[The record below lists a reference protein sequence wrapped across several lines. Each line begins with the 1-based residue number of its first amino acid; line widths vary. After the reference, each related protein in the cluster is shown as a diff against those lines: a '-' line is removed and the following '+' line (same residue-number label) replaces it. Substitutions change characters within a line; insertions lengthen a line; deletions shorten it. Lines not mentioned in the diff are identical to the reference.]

1 MKSVGEITPDNL
13 DQNIQKLREEF
24 NKKSYYSENHPKTS
38 HEYKRAMVNKK
49 ITRTNKALSAN
60 KIKWSNLNKLNDKEM
75 LEFYRKHPG
84 YLYYKEIMAN
94 MKIKQFNNPLKKRA
108 YTGKDFIHKKI
119 RMEHNNNWGH
129 KKFGNTNFNYNHGNK
144 YNNINNINRNDKFP
158 KISKTNYFNN
168 QGKQQKWKTNYVK
181 NYNYNFNY
189 NNYNYSHNHNYNYN
203 INNININIKDK
214 NNPYSLSWV
223 NRILSQNDYRLEI
236 KHKSN
241 GIPKLITL
249 NKKSEIMNKIYNNNK
264 LYINNYIKDE
274 KDKNEKKEENGNK
287 ENEKD
292 NEDDLDEEQQMQFY
306 KNQKNFFK
314 ARKDIKEEPE
324 DLEEDKDEDKNKN
337 NEKNENNANN
347 KNDELRE
354 NKV

>member
-119 RMEHNNNWGH
+119 RMEHNNNFGH

-214 NNPYSLSWV
+214 KNPYSLSWV
-223 NRILSQNDYRLEI
+223 NKILNQNDYKLEI
-236 KHKSN
+236 K
-241 GIPKLITL
+241 PK
-249 NKKSEIMNKIYNNNK
+249 NNNNNK
-264 LYINNYIKDE
+264 NKIQVNNFVKNKEI
-274 KDKNEKKEENGNK
+274 KNEKKEEIVNNK
-287 ENEKD
+287 DDKD
-292 NEDDLDEEQQMQFY
+292 DNDKEEELDEEQQMQFY

-314 ARKDIKEEPE
+314 ARKDIQEEPE
-324 DLEEDKDEDKNKN
+324 DLEEDKDEN
-337 NEKNENNANN
+337 NN
-347 KNDELRE
+347 KNTIKE
-354 NKV
+354 NENDNKN

>member
-108 YTGKDFIHKKI
+108 YTGKDYIHKKI
-119 RMEHNNNWGH
+119 RMEHNNNFGH
-129 KKFGNTNFNYNHGNK
+129 KNIGNTNFNYNHGNK

-158 KISKTNYFNN
+158 KISRTNYFNN

-214 NNPYSLSWV
+214 KNPYSLSWV
-223 NRILSQNDYRLEI
+223 NKILNQNDYKLEI
-236 KHKSN
+236 K
-241 GIPKLITL
+241 PK
-249 NKKSEIMNKIYNNNK
+249 NNNNNK
-264 LYINNYIKDE
+264 NKIQVNNFVKNKEI
-274 KDKNEKKEENGNK
+274 KNEKKEEIVNNK
-287 ENEKD
+287 DDNEK
-292 NEDDLDEEQQMQFY
+292 EEELDEEQQMQFY

-314 ARKDIKEEPE
+314 ARKDIQEEPE
-324 DLEEDKDEDKNKN
+324 DLEEDKDENNNKN
-337 NEKNENNANN
+337 AIKENENNN
-347 KNDELRE
+347 
-354 NKV
+354 

>member
-13 DQNIQKLREEF
+13 DQNIQKLRDEF

-119 RMEHNNNWGH
+119 RMEHNNNFGH

-214 NNPYSLSWV
+214 KNPYSLSWV
-223 NRILSQNDYRLEI
+223 NKILNQNDYKLEI
-236 KHKSN
+236 K
-241 GIPKLITL
+241 PKNDINKNNKDKIQINNFVKNKE
-249 NKKSEIMNKIYNNNK
+249 NKK
-264 LYINNYIKDE
+264 
-274 KDKNEKKEENGNK
+274 EKKEEVLN
-287 ENEKD
+287 
-292 NEDDLDEEQQMQFY
+292 NEDDNDKEEELDEEQQKQFY

-314 ARKDIKEEPE
+314 ARKDIQEEPE
-324 DLEEDKDEDKNKN
+324 DLEEDKE
-337 NEKNENNANN
+337 ENNN
-347 KNDELRE
+347 KNTIKE
-354 NKV
+354 NDNNN

>member
-75 LEFYRKHPG
+75 LDFYRKHPG

-119 RMEHNNNWGH
+119 RMEHNNNFGH

-214 NNPYSLSWV
+214 KNPYSLSWV
-223 NRILSQNDYRLEI
+223 NKILNQNDYKLEI
-236 KHKSN
+236 K
-241 GIPKLITL
+241 PK
-249 NKKSEIMNKIYNNNK
+249 NNNNNK
-264 LYINNYIKDE
+264 NKIQINNFVKNKEI
-274 KDKNEKKEENGNK
+274 KNEKKEEIVNNK
-287 ENEKD
+287 DDKD
-292 NEDDLDEEQQMQFY
+292 DNDKEEELDEEQQMQFY

-314 ARKDIKEEPE
+314 ARKDIQEEPE
-324 DLEEDKDEDKNKN
+324 DLEEDKDEN
-337 NEKNENNANN
+337 NN
-347 KNDELRE
+347 KNTIKEKE
-354 NKV
+354 NDNKN

>member
-49 ITRTNKALSAN
+49 ITRANKALSAN

-75 LEFYRKHPG
+75 LDFYRKHPG

-214 NNPYSLSWV
+214 KNPYSLSWV
-223 NRILSQNDYRLEI
+223 NKILNQNDYKLEI
-236 KHKSN
+236 K
-241 GIPKLITL
+241 PK
-249 NKKSEIMNKIYNNNK
+249 NNNNNK
-264 LYINNYIKDE
+264 NKIQVNNFVKNKEI
-274 KDKNEKKEENGNK
+274 KNEKKEEIVNNK
-287 ENEKD
+287 DDKD
-292 NEDDLDEEQQMQFY
+292 DNDKEEELDEEQQMQFY

-314 ARKDIKEEPE
+314 ARKDIQEEPE
-324 DLEEDKDEDKNKN
+324 DLEEDKDEN
-337 NEKNENNANN
+337 NN
-347 KNDELRE
+347 KNTIKEKE
-354 NKV
+354 NDNKN